1 MFPAKGIGLLFIGLM
16 GALVAWPALFS
27 TLAPY
32 DDEGYCMMTLRTFA
46 EGERLYGSTHTQ
58 YGPAYYFLTSP
69 IHEYLGWPLT
79 QTGVRIKTLFLWCL
93 AAVFVYL
100 FLRQTQKQSEH
111 QKLGT
116 LDSAWDEKPKTS
128 QGSSNV
134 HRLINRSAIQR
145 PIITRADRF
154 HYAPV
159 LSAVCVAF
167 VVILHLDKLALEP
180 GHPQELVL
188 IGSLVSMLLLST
200 NLSPYS
206 SRSHFR
212 WLVAGVIAAVIGFTK
227 LNCGMILASAMLST
241 AIVDSRLIPSSRWLA
256 ALLVA
261 FPALLIS
268 WMGRSSLE
276 TVAWTL
282 WIAVCASV
290 ALHRMAD
297 DFSSAEEQELSQEVK
312 ASSVTKRISIESWLW
327 VAAGGAFTS
336 FAMILGSL
344 STGISASEL
353 WFGMVGQ
360 HTDFGN
366 DFLKPIPWDL
376 GCMLGLLSVGLLFG
390 AHSTKRFQRRSLV
403 VVGGLVLACV
413 AWTSCEPLLHG
424 LKPRGAG
431 SFLAWFLPGWLG
443 FVYRCQKHDRFVV
456 LLAILSPL
464 MAYPVSGTQVAIGT
478 TPGLILL
485 GRAVS
490 QMLDNARFANFE
502 KVGSQLGSQLG
513 LRIMTGVVC
522 LFVVTSI
529 AHWYR
534 YLSFV
539 PLDLPGTSG
548 MRLSR
553 SVVEQ
558 QRAIVEAVKLC
569 ETETLVFEGHNNN
582 RFYFWTGTK
591 PATSANPTFWPRMLN
606 ESERQKMQE
615 TLSRPGR
622 YCVVR
627 VPEYELFYDQRSQL
641 LQDQLRKKWQKTS
654 SIGQWDVGVIEVQD
668 TNEPSQSH

>member
-1 MFPAKGIGLLFIGLM
+1 MFPAKGIGLLFIGLV

-46 EGERLYGSTHTQ
+46 QGERLYGSTHTQ
-58 YGPAYYFLTSP
+58 YGPAYYFSTSP

-79 QTGVRIKTLFLWCL
+79 QAGVRIKTFFTWCL
-93 AAVFVYL
+93 AAILAYL

-111 QKLGT
+111 PNLGAM
-116 LDSAWDEKPKTS
+116 DSAWEEPEKTE
-128 QGSSNV
+128 GSSDVRNLV
-134 HRLINRSAIQR
+134 NRAAVRR
-145 PIITRADRF
+145 PIATQYDRF
-154 HYAPV
+154 LSVPV
-159 LSAVCVAF
+159 LSAVCVAI

-180 GHPQELVL
+180 GHPQEMVL
-188 IGSLVSMLLLST
+188 IGSLVSMLLLSS
-200 NLSPYS
+200 NVAPNS

-212 WLVAGVIAAVIGFTK
+212 WLLAGVIAAVIGFTK

-241 AIVDSRLIPSSRWLA
+241 AVVDSRLIPSSRWFA

-282 WIAVCASV
+282 WIAVCAT
-290 ALHRMAD
+290 AAMYRMAD
-297 DFSSAEEQELSQEVK
+297 DSSSAEEHELSREAKV
-312 ASSVTKRISIESWLW
+312 SSLTKRNSIESWLW
-327 VAAGGAFTS
+327 LAAGGVFTS
-336 FAMILGSL
+336 LAMIMGSL
-344 STGISASEL
+344 STGITSSEL
-353 WFGMVGQ
+353 WFGLVGQ

-376 GCMLGLLSVGLLFG
+376 GCLLGLLSVGLLLG
-390 AHSTKRFQRRSLV
+390 AHSTKRFQHRSLV
-403 VVGGLVLACV
+403 VVGGLVLACL

-443 FVYRCQKHDRFVV
+443 FVYRCPKHDRFVV
-456 LLAILSPL
+456 ILAILSPL

-478 TPGLILL
+478 TPGLILF

-490 QMLDNARFANFE
+490 QMLDSARFAKFE
-502 KVGSQLGSQLG
+502 EAGSQLGSQLG
-513 LRIMTGVVC
+513 LRIMTGVAC
-522 LFVVTSI
+522 LFFVTSI
-529 AHWYR
+529 SHWYR

-539 PLDLPGTSG
+539 PLELPGTTG

-558 QRAIVEAVKLC
+558 QRAIVEAVKSC
-569 ETETLVFEGHNNN
+569 EAETLVFEGHNNN

-606 ESERQKMQE
+606 DSERQKMQE

-641 LQDQLRKKWQKTS
+641 LQEQLRKRWQKTS
-654 SIGQWDVGVIEVQD
+654 SVGQWDVGVIEVPD
-668 TNEPSQSH
+668 PSAPSQSR